1 MTGSSRVGLRPCGP
15 ADAEFLFQVF
25 YHTRAEEF
33 APAGWD
39 EARLTGFLRDQSQ
52 LQERHYHAAHPEA
65 AFEVVEV
72 DGVPAGRQYLD
83 RTGPV
88 FQLIDIA
95 LLPAHRGQGI
105 GGELL
110 ERILREADG
119 LGRTVALH
127 VEPDNPARLWYRRL
141 GFREGGQVGIHVS
154 MRREP
159 VPGGTG
165 HA

>member
-1 MTGSSRVGLRPCGP
+1 MKGPGRVALRPCLPSDG
-15 ADAEFLFQVF
+15 EFLFQVF

-39 EARLTGFLRDQSQ
+39 QARLTGFLRDQSA
-52 LQERHYHAAHPEA
+52 LQERHYHATYPDA

-83 RTGPV
+83 RAGPV

-95 LLPAHRGQGI
+95 LLSPFRGQGF
-105 GGELL
+105 GSELL
-110 ERILREADG
+110 GRILREADG
-119 LGRTVALH
+119 LGRAVALH
-127 VEPDNPARLWYRRL
+127 VELDNPARRLYRRL
-141 GFREGGQVGIHVS
+141 GFQEGAAQGIHLP

-159 VPGGTG
+159 VPGGTS